1 MSTITQPT
9 EEQLYGLVESYLDEQ
24 PHGLA
29 ITIGYAT
36 GTNEFP
42 AAAYVFG
49 SAYDQY
55 YHNLNLG
62 ATTPFELGSLSKTF
76 TATLSAFLG
85 QKYNPSW
92 ETQTIGEYNVNVGS
106 QFHPIPLR
114 DLANYT
120 SGLPTDNG
128 TVKVVTLPELLPTP
142 YTPAAMLGY
151 LKGVGT
157 GTWKPTD
164 IGKAYTYS
172 NLAVSILAQ
181 LIPQFDASTS
191 SQDFTKLM
199 AEWVFAPLGMINSG
213 YFGDVFL
220 DKLPLG
226 YSYANPT
233 TYSPTSPGHD
243 VFPAYYGGGG
253 VVSTPNDMLA
263 WLQFNMGMLDP
274 TVPAL
279 GRVLK
284 KTQTPSTKVVR
295 PGTDIT
301 MGLGWFLS
309 EPKSGSGTV
318 FKDGGLAGC
327 DTYLVFVD
335 WIETSSPSPAGV
347 FVLINADGLT
357 GAGGDPLS
365 QSIAASVL
373 SMMLG

>member
-1 MSTITQPT
+1 MSTIIEPT
-9 EEQLYGLVESYLDEQ
+9 EEQLYGLVESYLNEQ

-29 ITIGYAT
+29 VTIGYAT
-36 GTNEFP
+36 GTNQFP

-55 YHNLNLG
+55 DHDLDLG

-76 TATLSAFLG
+76 TATLAAFLG
-85 QKYNPSW
+85 QKYNPGW
-92 ETQTIGEYNVNVGS
+92 ETQTIGEYSVNVGP

-128 TVKVVTLPELLPTP
+128 TVKIVTLPELLPTP
-142 YTPAAMLGY
+142 YSPAAMLGY

-164 IGKAYTYS
+164 TGKAYTYS

-181 LIPQFDASTS
+181 LIPQFAASTA
-191 SQDFTKLM
+191 SQDLAELM
-199 AEWVFAPLGMINSG
+199 SEWVFTPLGMINSG
-213 YFGDVFL
+213 YFGEVFL

-226 YSYANPT
+226 YSYSNPT
-233 TYSPTSPGHD
+233 TYAPTAPGHD

-263 WLQFNMGMLDP
+263 WLQFNMGMLAP
-274 TVPAL
+274 TLPAL

-295 PGTDIT
+295 PGTDVT
-301 MGLGWFLS
+301 MGLGWFVS
-309 EPKSGSGTV
+309 EPQSGSGRV
-318 FKDGGLAGC
+318 FKDGGLPGC
-327 DTYLVFVD
+327 DTYLTFVD
-335 WIETSSPSPAGV
+335 WVGTSSASTAGV

-357 GAGGDPLS
+357 GSGGEPLS
-365 QSIAASVL
+365 QSIAAAVL
-373 SMMLG
+373 SIMLG